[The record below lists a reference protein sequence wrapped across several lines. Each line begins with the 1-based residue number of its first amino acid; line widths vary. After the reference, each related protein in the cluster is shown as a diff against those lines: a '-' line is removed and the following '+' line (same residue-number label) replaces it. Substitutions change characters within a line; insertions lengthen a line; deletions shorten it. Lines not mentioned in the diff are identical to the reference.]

1 MLVGIARQESGLETA
16 DACTTTPRGEVL
28 HGAGVIDVAR
38 RLIAAGHSVDLG
50 AWQINSRNLALLGL
64 GVADAFEPCKA
75 VAAAA
80 RLIELFS
87 RYNTGS
93 PSRGIA
99 NGYARAVLT
108 AIRAVKAAGPAQQAT
123 ADTAYSQPPA
133 AANPFTK
140 PSPNR
145 PGPRVH
151 NRRKIADV
159 VAHDCPNSFNL
170 RHRDVWDNAGDHRR
184 RDCGARAMLHGS
196 WGHFWSAIGG
206 GAVLVCASWVVQTFL
221 GAG

>member
-1 MLVGIARQESGLETA
+1 MTALSIPAALTLALHCAPAEDPGMLVAIARQESGLETMTLH
-16 DACTTTPRGEVL
+16 DDTSGQVL
-28 HGAGVIDVAR
+28 RGAGVVDMAR

-64 GVADAFEPCKA
+64 DVADAFQPCKA

-93 PSRGIA
+93 PSRGIT

-108 AIRAVKAAGPAQQAT
+108 AISAVKAAGPAPQAT
-123 ADTAYSQPPA
+123 AATNQPQPPA

-140 PSPNR
+140 PSPTGR
-145 PGPRVH
+145 E
-151 NRRKIADV
+151 
-159 VAHDCPNSFNL
+159 
-170 RHRDVWDNAGDHRR
+170 
-184 RDCGARAMLHGS
+184 
-196 WGHFWSAIGG
+196 
-206 GAVLVCASWVVQTFL
+206 LVFANE
-221 GAG
+221 GK